1 MEYPMKLHTDTKLFG
16 ETIRATSQHSGIR
29 DVFVEKDYWIT
40 LLLFQL
46 ANSKYASQMVFKG
59 GTSLSKGYGLINRFS
74 EDVDIAIIDGQN
86 KSGNEVKTIIRAVE
100 KEMAAGLVEKH
111 VEGVS
116 SKGSKFRRSIF
127 EYPSIDPTNFSNTLI
142 VEINSFANP
151 FPFQRLMIQSL
162 IRDFLLKTGN
172 VLIAEQYGITLF
184 EVNVL
189 SKEQTL
195 LEKLTSLVRFSFDE
209 DPRQSI
215 ASKIRHFYDLYY
227 LMIDADCAMF
237 VRSAQFKER
246 FEVILQHDRKLFDT
260 PLGWSNK
267 HVYESPLVADF
278 ENVWKQLRDVYRR
291 ELSALAY
298 APIPDEKQIKE
309 QFSILIKCIQ

>member
-1 MEYPMKLHTDTKLFG
+1 MKLHTDTKLFG
-16 ETIRATSQHSGIR
+16 ETIRAASQHSGIR

-151 FPFQRLMIQSL
+151 FPFQRLTIQSL
-162 IRDFLLKTGN
+162 IRDFLLKSGN
-172 VLIAEQYGITLF
+172 VPIAEQYGITLF

-189 SKEQTL
+189 NKEQTL

-227 LMIDADCAMF
+227 LMTDADCAAF

-246 FEVILQHDRKLFDT
+246 FEAILQHDRKLFDT
-260 PLGWSNK
+260 PLGWRNK

-278 ENVWKQLRDVYRR
+278 EKVWKQLRNVYRG

-298 APIPDEKQIKE
+298 APIPDEKQKIGRASCRE
-309 QFSILIKCIQ
+309 RVYVQV